1 MLDLVYRLYGRRVAL
16 EWRGAVL
23 GAGAAVM
30 AALLGR
36 FVPTI
41 GFEWLFGATGAV
53 IVLTA
58 AVLLGLAFLRPV
70 TLPPVPAQF
79 TEREIAEL
87 QPLVLRG
94 ELVDPPALRAAAIG
108 RARHGLRLAHPQ
120 FAWLSIL
127 GCFWSLRLGGT
138 GHLILFAYAGIAL
151 AVFGVG
157 GLVRSGA
164 VQSRLDRLEDDAE
177 AQV

>member
-1 MLDLVYRLYGRRVAL
+1 MYRLYGRRVAL

-23 GAGAAVM
+23 GVATAVTV
-30 AALLGR
+30 AVLAR
-36 FVPTI
+36 IAPSISFQ
-41 GFEWLFGATGAV
+41 WLFAVSGAV
-53 IVLTA
+53 IVLSA
-58 AVLLGLAFLRPV
+58 SVLLGLAFLRPI

-94 ELVDPPALRAAAIG
+94 EPVDPPELQAAAVG
-108 RARHGLRLAHPQ
+108 QARHGLRLAHLQ

-138 GHLILFAYAGIAL
+138 GPLILFAYAGIAL

-157 GLVRSGA
+157 GLVRSGV
-164 VQSRLDRLEDDAE
+164 VQARLDRLEDAAE
-177 AQV
+177 ARV